1 MPLLT
6 QSDAATRVYAKG
18 FFDMAHAKGGRSHVE
33 QLFDE
38 LEQVVEITRELPA
51 FGELLSNPGISQKAR
66 AGTLNKAFKGKVS
79 EETLNFLLVLND
91 KGRISALP
99 AVVDSLDAIVQEQFG
114 RVEVDM
120 FTSTPVPQGDVEN
133 VRRRLSEILRKDV
146 VVHAYVESHMMGGVK
161 FRIGDQLIDGSL
173 ASRLRRVRDQLAR
186 DGVGNLR
193 ERIGRVIEG

>member
-1 MPLLT
+1 
-6 QSDAATRVYAKG
+6 
-18 FFDMAHAKGGRSHVE
+18 
-33 QLFDE
+33 
-38 LEQVVEITRELPA
+38 
-51 FGELLSNPGISQKAR
+51 
-66 AGTLNKAFKGKVS
+66 
-79 EETLNFLLVLND
+79 
-91 KGRISALP
+91 
-99 AVVDSLDAIVQEQFG
+99 
-114 RVEVDM
+114 
-120 FTSTPVPQGDVEN
+120 VEN